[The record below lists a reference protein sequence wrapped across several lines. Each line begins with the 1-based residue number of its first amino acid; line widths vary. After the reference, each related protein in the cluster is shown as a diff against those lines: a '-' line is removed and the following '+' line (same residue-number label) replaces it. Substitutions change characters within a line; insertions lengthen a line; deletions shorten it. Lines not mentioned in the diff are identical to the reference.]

1 MPSISSITKNTIP
14 HFTPPKL
21 SLPFSSSTPSL
32 LPEDKTV
39 ISTAVT
45 ILKHHRSK
53 SRWTHLRS
61 LFPAG
66 FTPTQVS
73 QITLQLRNNPHL
85 ALNYFNFTV
94 QHSLCAHSLHSY
106 CTIIHVLARG
116 RQKCEAQRMI
126 QCVLGKFREAH
137 LVGFSK
143 KPKIFEGLMRTYRA
157 CDSAPFVFDLLVL
170 SLLQAKR
177 IDQAVEVERMLRSK
191 GMFLKISTCNDLI
204 KNVCKLNDCFVGYDL
219 YKEIFRGFEGLEG
232 GFSGKG
238 VRVVVPNVHTFN
250 VIMIGFYREG
260 LVENV
265 EEVWEEMVRRGCEGN
280 SYSYS
285 VLMAVYCEVERMVDA
300 LRVWEEMGRK
310 GLERDLVAYNT
321 IIGGFCKVGEVK
333 RAEEFFGQMEL
344 NGFNGSCV
352 TYEHLISGYCKIG
365 DVDSALLLYKGMC
378 RKGFRPESFTVD
390 EVINGLCGKNR
401 VSEALEYLTVAV
413 KKHDIVPK
421 GTSYEFVI
429 KGLCQEGRMEDG
441 LKLQADMVGKGYEP
455 NSEVY
460 NAFIEGYMKQG
471 NEDRAR
477 KLRKEMVEI
486 QEQQE
491 AIR

>member
-1 MPSISSITKNTIP
+1 MPPFSSLIKNPIS
-14 HFTPPKL
+14 HFTLQKH

-39 ISTAVT
+39 ISTAVAL
-45 ILKHHRSK
+45 LKHHRSK
-53 SRWTHLRS
+53 SRWTHLRQ

-94 QHSLCAHSLHSY
+94 QHSLCNHSLDSY
-106 CTIIHVLARG
+106 ATIIHVLARG
-116 RQKCEAQRMI
+116 RQKSEAQRLI

-137 LVGFSK
+137 LGGFVK
-143 KPKIFEGLMRTYRA
+143 YPKIFECLMRTYRV

-170 SLLQAKR
+170 SLLLAKR
-177 IDQAVEVERMLRSK
+177 IDQAVEIERMLRTR
-191 GMFLKISTCNDLI
+191 GMFLKISTLNDLI
-204 KNVCKLNDCFVGYDL
+204 KNVCKCVDCFVGYDL
-219 YKEIFRGFEGLEG
+219 YKEIFNEGNVVANG
-232 GFSGKG
+232 M
-238 VRVVVPNVHTFN
+238 RVVVPNVGTFN
-250 VIMIGFYREG
+250 VIMVGFYREG

-265 EEVWEEMVRRGCEGN
+265 EEVWGEMVRRGCEAN
-280 SYSYS
+280 SYSFS
-285 VLMAVYCEVERMVDA
+285 VLMAVYCEGERMVDA

-321 IIGGFCKVGEVK
+321 IIGGFCKVGEVE
-333 RAEEFFGQMEL
+333 RAEEFFREMEFD
-344 NGFNGSCV
+344 GVDGSCV
-352 TYEHLISGYCKIG
+352 TFEHLISGYCRIG

-378 RKGFRPESFTVD
+378 RKGFRPESLTID
-390 EVINGLCGKNR
+390 EVIRGLCGQNR
-401 VSEALEYLTVAV
+401 VSEALEYLRVAV
-413 KKHDIVPK
+413 KKYDIVPK
-421 GTSYEFVI
+421 GTSYESVI

-441 LKLQADMVGKGYEP
+441 LKLQAEMVGKGHEP
-455 NSEVY
+455 NSEIY
-460 NAFIEGYMKQG
+460 NSFIDGYMKQG
-471 NEDRAR
+471 NEEQAR

-486 QEQQE
+486 HEQQV